1 MDMATAGLAD
11 ATADPST
18 ACFGGSISVNRV
30 LNASSV
36 QPQERPTTSQQVHG
50 VWSLVTYLVE
60 VKESDETFPP
70 MGNNPSGY
78 VIFTPE
84 GRLAFT
90 LSAEGRQAAESIEDS
105 AGLLSSMIAYT
116 GTYTLEDNRWIT
128 RVDVAW
134 NPEWVGTEQTRYF
147 RIDDD
152 RLTVTTPWR
161 VMPNWPEKGL
171 TRSIVTFQRCR

>member
-90 LSAEGRQAAESIEDS
+90 LPPKAARQLKASRTVPVYQQHDRH
-105 AGLLSSMIAYT
+105 T
-116 GTYTLEDNRWIT
+116 GTYTLEPLDHQGGRGLES
-128 RVDVAW
+128 
-134 NPEWVGTEQTRYF
+134 EWVGTEQTRYF

-161 VMPNWPEKGL
+161 DAELAGEGL
-171 TRSIVTFQRCR
+171 TRIVTFQRCR

>member
-1 MDMATAGLAD
+1 M
-11 ATADPST
+11 S
-18 ACFGGSISVNRV
+18 RV
-30 LNASSV
+30 LSASSV
-36 QPQERPTTSQQVHG
+36 QPQERPTTSHHVHG
-50 VWSLVTYLVE
+50 VWSLVSYTVE
-60 VKESDETFPP
+60 VNDSGETFPP
-70 MGNNPSGY
+70 MGDKPSGY

-90 LSAEGRQAAESIEDS
+90 LSAEGRQPAESIEDS

-116 GTYTLEDNRWIT
+116 GTYTLDGDRWIT
-128 RVDVAW
+128 KVDVAW

-152 RLTVTTPWR
+152 KLTVTTPLAR
-161 VMPNWPEKGL
+161 DAELARKRL

>member
-1 MDMATAGLAD
+1 M
-11 ATADPST
+11 
-18 ACFGGSISVNRV
+18 VNRV
-30 LNASSV
+30 LSASSV

-90 LSAEGRQAAESIEDS
+90 LSAEGRQAAESVEDS

-116 GTYTLEDNRWIT
+116 GTYTLEQPLDHQS
-128 RVDVAW
+128 
-134 NPEWVGTEQTRYF
+134 GC
-147 RIDDD
+147 
-152 RLTVTTPWR
+152 
-161 VMPNWPEKGL
+161 GL
-171 TRSIVTFQRCR
+171 ESRMGRHRTDPLLPY